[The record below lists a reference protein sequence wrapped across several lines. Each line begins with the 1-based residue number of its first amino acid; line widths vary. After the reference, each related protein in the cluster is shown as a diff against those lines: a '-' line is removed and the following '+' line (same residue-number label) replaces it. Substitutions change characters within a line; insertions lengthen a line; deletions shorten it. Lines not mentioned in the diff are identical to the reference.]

1 MASLGESIDVD
12 NIVPERGD
20 FDPLPA
26 GPYMVQVI
34 ESDVVE
40 TKAGDGLILKLTLEV
55 MDGPFANRKVWANLN
70 FKNRNATAQRIAQE
84 AIKQI
89 CDAVGFGGQLT
100 DSEVL
105 HYKPLRAQ
113 ITIRKSAE
121 YGDQND
127 VKRYSA
133 LNGNAPPAGKPAP
146 SGGGGGGQPGGG
158 QAEQSKPS
166 GGGGTGRPWG
176 NRAA

>member
-1 MASLGESIDVD
+1 MAQLGESIDVD

-20 FDPLPA
+20 FEPLPA

-34 ESDVVE
+34 DSDVIE
-40 TKAGDGLILKLTLEV
+40 TKAGTGLILKLTMEV
-55 MDGPFANRKVWANLN
+55 MDGPHANRKVWANLN
-70 FKNRNATAQRIAQE
+70 FKNPNATAQRIAQE
-84 AIKQI
+84 HIKQI
-89 CDAVGFGGQLT
+89 CDAVGHTGQLT

-105 HYKPLRAQ
+105 HYKPMRAQ
-113 ITIRKSAE
+113 LTIRKSDE
-121 YGDQND
+121 YGDQNE

-146 SGGGGGGQPGGG
+146 SGNGQSGGG
-158 QAEQSKPS
+158 QAQQSKPS
-166 GGGGTGRPWG
+166 GGSSGRPWG

>member
-1 MASLGESIDVD
+1 MAHLGESIDVD

-20 FDPLPA
+20 FEPLPA
-26 GPYMVQVI
+26 GAYMVQVI

-40 TKAGDGLILKLTLEV
+40 TKAGTGLILKLTMEV
-55 MDGPFANRKVWANLN
+55 MDGPHANRKVWANIN
-70 FKNRNATAQRIAQE
+70 FKNPNATAQRIAQE

-89 CDAVGFGGQLT
+89 CDAVGYSGQLT

-113 ITIRKSAE
+113 LTIRKDAE
-121 YGDQND
+121 YGDRNE
-127 VKRYSA
+127 VKRYSP

-146 SGGGGGGQPGGG
+146 SGGGQSSGG
-158 QAEQSKPS
+158 QAQQSKPS
-166 GGGGTGRPWG
+166 GGGSGRPWG

>member
-20 FDPLPA
+20 FEPLPA
-26 GPYMVQVI
+26 GPYMVQVV

-40 TKAGDGLILKLTLEV
+40 TKAGDGLILKLTMEV
-55 MDGPFANRKVWANLN
+55 MDGPSENRKIWANLN

-84 AIKQI
+84 QIKQI
-89 CDAVGFGGQLT
+89 CDAVGFTGQLT

-105 HYKPLRAQ
+105 HYKPLRVQ
-113 ITIRKSAE
+113 LTIRKDAE
-121 YGDQND
+121 YGDRNE

-146 SGGGGGGQPGGG
+146 TGGGQSGGG
-158 QAEQSKPS
+158 QAQQSKPS